1 MKLSVRYHTLL
12 NELKEAREA
21 DKAYEIEMML
31 QTLALVVRLVAHTN
45 SKGGHAVDASRNDDG
60 GEADTSR
67 LDHACRVN
75 GLGVST
81 EGHRVDTM

>member
-45 SKGGHAVDASRNDDG
+45 SRAG
-60 GEADTSR
+60 
-67 LDHACRVN
+67 
-75 GLGVST
+75 
-81 EGHRVDTM
+81 MQ